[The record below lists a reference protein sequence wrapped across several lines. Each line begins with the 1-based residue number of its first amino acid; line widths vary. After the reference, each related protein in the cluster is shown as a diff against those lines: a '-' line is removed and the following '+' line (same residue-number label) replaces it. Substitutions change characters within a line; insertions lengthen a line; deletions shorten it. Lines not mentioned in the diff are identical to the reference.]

1 MVEDLIDVEPFAIDE
16 VLKGARVEKLHHNE
30 GLPVRLDDLANGANV
45 GVIQRGGPGTAMILG
60 HSHYD
65 QEEPNSKPQ
74 NDLERAWKKPTANRA
89 RGSLRKDSK
98 RVFQALW
105 RDLKRSLTRKTVT

>member
-1 MVEDLIDVEPFAIDE
+1 TWIPMVEDLIDVEPFAIDE

-45 GVIQRGGPGTAMILG
+45 GVIQRGGRGTAMILG

-74 NDLERAWKKPTANRA
+74 NDLER
-89 RGSLRKDSK
+89 SK
-98 RVFQALW
+98 RS
-105 RDLKRSLTRKTVT
+105 SLQTCRMSCVRL

>member
-1 MVEDLIDVEPFAIDE
+1 MDDSLSMSGIECIGHLDSHGRGPHRCRAVAIDE

-65 QEEPNSKPQ
+65 QQEPNSKPQ
-74 NDLERAWKKPTANRA
+74 NDLERSKHGRSPPQIG
-89 RGSLRKDSK
+89 RGA
-98 RVFQALW
+98 V
-105 RDLKRSLTRKTVT
+105 

>member
-45 GVIQRGGPGTAMILG
+45 GVIQRGGQGP
-60 HSHYD
+60 
-65 QEEPNSKPQ
+65 P
-74 NDLERAWKKPTANRA
+74 
-89 RGSLRKDSK
+89 
-98 RVFQALW
+98 
-105 RDLKRSLTRKTVT
+105 